1 MSFRVTNLKVRE
13 SQIYKWYLRKN
24 LLSNDPCTK
33 NFTTVVMLTFRA
45 PWVITLVSG
54 VWPLTLL
61 LPQKILHKK
70 TWKENLSLSFYSHSS
85 HIPTLEYIRKQ
96 IIEYLLSIHFAYYV
110 CISFFEEGC
119 TFLTHSSQ
127 SHISP
132 AGKLPLLNSIHI

>member
-1 MSFRVTNLKVRE
+1 MVT
-13 SQIYKWYLRKN
+13 
-24 LLSNDPCTK
+24 
-33 NFTTVVMLTFRA
+33 LTFRA

-127 SHISP
+127 GHTSP
-132 AGKLPLLNSIHI
+132 AGKLPLLVFTFRPPQNCNFKEWKVYETMNLKHHFCLFY